1 MNTIDPHAESGFIRI
16 PRSYLTLPVS
26 PGAKVLLMHLC
37 ASANER
43 GESWHAYENIALL
56 IGRSKASVSAYVREL
71 TDLGLVEAIE
81 QKMANGFNY
90 RRRLRLTQWSAFLTK
105 WQEMSLT
112 KKSRQ
117 SKEKASTTEAVKAE
131 FSVTRDTPVFSDRQ
145 AERRIRQ
152 AERKDPS
159 GPNYIQ
165 KNKTP
170 SASAPAV
177 VWTDYDEAE
186 WRRFRPSDRDPV
198 SVGTGLPSQYLIRKM
213 QQIEAD
219 LSKQGAILTPDDAKT
234 AALSRLTT
242 FAHSHRIIMDQEA
255 LNKAAQSLA
264 GIADTEAAQDACME
278 TLEALWQPHWR
289 KMPTPH
295 QIKDSLTP
303 TAQAQGTP
311 AELRIRIS
319 QIRTRLWV
327 ARMHMS
333 RQSGAINDAFTA
345 STKAASGDSIPAAF
359 ARSPCSHSAIS
370 PSRVGA

>member
-16 PRSYLTLPVS
+16 PRSYIALPVS

-37 ASANER
+37 GSANER

-90 RRRLRLTQWSAFLTK
+90 RRRLRLTQWSTFLTK

-112 KKSRQ
+112 KKSQ
-117 SKEKASTTEAVKAE
+117 QTKEKAPATEAVKAE
-131 FSVTRDTPVFSDRQ
+131 FSVTRDTPVFSDQQ
-145 AERRIRQ
+145 AERSIRQ
-152 AERKDPS
+152 AERKDPT

-170 SASAPAV
+170 SAAAPAV
-177 VWTDYDEAE
+177 VWTDSDEAE

-198 SVGTGLPSQYLIRKM
+198 SVGTGLPSSELIQKM

-219 LSKQGAILTPDDAKT
+219 LSRQGAILTPDAAKT
-234 AALSRLTT
+234 AALGRLTN
-242 FAHSHRIIMDQEA
+242 FARSHRIFMDEDA
-255 LNKAAQSLA
+255 LIKAAQSLA
-264 GIADTEAAQDACME
+264 GIADTEVAQDACIA

-295 QIKDSLTP
+295 QIKDSLTS
-303 TAQAQGTP
+303 TAQAQGTSS
-311 AELRIRIS
+311 EMRIRIS
-319 QIRTRLWV
+319 QIRARLWV

-333 RQSGAINDAFTA
+333 RQPGVIHEAFATSTSAA
-345 STKAASGDSIPAAF
+345 SDSTIASPYIGSTSAKAAN
-359 ARSPCSHSAIS
+359 S
-370 PSRVGA
+370 PSMANA

>member
-90 RRRLRLTQWSAFLTK
+90 RRRLRLTQWSTFLTK
-105 WQEMSLT
+105 WQAMSLI
-112 KKSRQ
+112 KKSHQ
-117 SKEKASTTEAVKAE
+117 SKDKAFATEAVKAE

-170 SASAPAV
+170 SAAAPAV
-177 VWTDYDEAE
+177 VWSDSDEAE

-198 SVGTGLPSQYLIRKM
+198 SVGTGLPSQDLIRKM

-219 LSKQGAILTPDDAKT
+219 LSKQGAILTPDAAKT
-234 AALSRLTT
+234 AALSRLTA
-242 FAHSHRIIMDQEA
+242 FARSHRIVMDEEA
-255 LNKAAQSLA
+255 FNKAAQSLA
-264 GIADTEAAQDACME
+264 GIADTEAAQDACMA

-295 QIKDSLTP
+295 QIKDSLTA

-311 AELRIRIS
+311 SELRIRIS

-333 RQSGAINDAFTA
+333 RQPGVISDAFTG
-345 STKAASGDSIPAAF
+345 STTEASGESLATLYARPPCAQAVNSPA
-359 ARSPCSHSAIS
+359 SVSA
-370 PSRVGA
+370 